1 MQITIF
7 STSTCP
13 YCGQLK
19 EYLDQNKIPYTEKT
33 IDTDEASRKEMSS
46 ISGGFMGVP
55 YTVIDFDDGRRETVV
70 GFDKGKLERVLQIN
84 PDTRI

>member
-1 MQITIF
+1 MQITIY

-19 EYLDQNKIPYTEKT
+19 EYLNRNKISYTEKT
-33 IDTDEASRKEMSS
+33 IDTDEASRDEMSS

-55 YTVIDFDDGRRETVV
+55 YTVINYDDGKRETVV
-70 GFDKGKLERVLQIN
+70 GFDRGKLDRLLQIN
-84 PDTRI
+84 SDIR